1 MPGPAKRIR
10 LLPGLALAAASVLAA
25 THALPARA
33 TAFCEVKATRDGFVA
48 LRAAPS
54 TKGTL
59 MRRLN
64 AGEMVQLDTTR
75 PNPKGWTAV
84 IFRSDDGAAEQVGWV
99 SASLIEQECG

>member
-1 MPGPAKRIR
+1 MRIR
-10 LLPGLALAAASVLAA
+10 PRKARQFSLLASAAMLASLWFGPS
-25 THALPARA
+25 ARA

-59 MRRLN
+59 MRRLK

-99 SASLIEQECG
+99 SASLIERECG